1 MGKDLSAYKKIRLG
15 DDLRSW
21 RLENSKTLA
30 EATAGLKGWDAAR
43 LSKVERAL
51 LPITAA
57 DLAELLDHCGI
68 TGQEREE
75 MEGLLEDGPSRR
87 WWRNFDD
94 TITAAFAEYLGLEAE
109 AAHMTEYFPS
119 GFPGIVQTEG
129 YAQEMIAAAIDG
141 PSEEQIEAATEV
153 RMLRQRRLIEA
164 PVLTVELYFGE
175 VTLLVAGDLEVLA
188 EQIRHAI
195 KVARY
200 PNVTLRMVPLSAGR
214 APILISGVTLLRFPQ
229 GADAEFVFIEAVGGM
244 LPRRSGRDV
253 RRAERAFTRVKR
265 YALSPEET
273 ITALERKLEEIT

>member
-1 MGKDLSAYKKIRLG
+1 
-15 DDLRSW
+15 
-21 RLENSKTLA
+21 
-30 EATAGLKGWDAAR
+30 
-43 LSKVERAL
+43 
-51 LPITAA
+51 
-57 DLAELLDHCGI
+57 
-68 TGQEREE
+68 
-75 MEGLLEDGPSRR
+75 
-87 WWRNFDD
+87 
-94 TITAAFAEYLGLEAE
+94 
-109 AAHMTEYFPS
+109 MTEYFPS